1 MKGES
6 KENARVNDESL
17 LLFGILTK
25 ETSKLKKN
33 DNFEMF
39 KNFRNY
45 YFVISF
51 NFEIVLF
58 NFVGISGNVEDRF
71 TRALEVFILPLS

>member
-1 MKGES
+1 MI
-6 KENARVNDESL
+6 
-17 LLFGILTK
+17 ILRC
-25 ETSKLKKN
+25 LKISEIIIYRYSICHN
-33 DNFEMF
+33 
-39 KNFRNY
+39 